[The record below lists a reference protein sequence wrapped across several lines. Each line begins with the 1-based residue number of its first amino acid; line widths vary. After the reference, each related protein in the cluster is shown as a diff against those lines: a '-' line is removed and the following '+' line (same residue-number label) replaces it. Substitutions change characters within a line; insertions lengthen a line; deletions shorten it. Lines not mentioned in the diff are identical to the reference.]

1 MRIRRSVRSWASA
14 WRQTKPIL
22 RGARLFI
29 LLAAVTTLGLS
40 AFFMRGAVASPP
52 CPCTVFT
59 PSQPASAPALYNEP
73 GGIELGFKMRF
84 DHDGYISSI
93 RFYKTPGM
101 GGVHSAS
108 LWNYTG
114 TVRMANATFV
124 NESASGWQDVQFAPV
139 AVTANATYTV
149 SVFMADGNY
158 TATGNYF
165 TSQINDS
172 PFIIQKNGEAW
183 DGTGYSGQGVFN
195 SSSTSAYPRNS
206 FNATNYWIDATYISS
221 PDATPPTITTRTP
234 AANTTGVAV
243 TDALTATFD
252 KRLIPASVSN
262 STFLVTNDQG
272 QPVPGAI
279 SYDPTTSTAKFVANA
294 LWDVGKTYTVTAKG
308 GSSGIEDFEGHFMSA
323 DHSWSFTAST
333 TPLNCPCSLQNNQ
346 VPTGSTTYREVYSNG
361 LELGLKIVPNTNGY
375 LTSLRFYK
383 PLVNPDSSHTGHV
396 WDAQGNLLATATTTG
411 ESDYGWQEATLT
423 TPLSVTK
430 DQLYIISFGLSTGD
444 YQATFGKLATPLA
457 SPGFTAYPSND
468 PRNTALGSGT
478 TNSVFMDTAGVYPSH
493 PSNNN
498 AYYYLDAVFSKRS
511 QDSLPL
517 STVSAE
523 PTDNSYAVSRSAPI
537 RLTFDHALNP
547 ATITSTSVQLRDS
560 ANQLVTRSVS
570 YDQARRAIVISP
582 TSALQATTQ
591 YTASIDAGVTDVRGV
606 ALGHTY
612 SWSFT
617 TGASGIAI
625 DTNQG
630 AGGPVLVLTAP
641 GDTYGKYYAEILR
654 TEGIPYFTVKD
665 TSQLSASLLSQYVT
679 TIVAQTSLSQNQV
692 DTLSSWVAGGGNLI
706 AMRPDKKLSGLL
718 GLTDTNTTSLNQYLR
733 VDPTTAAGAGIVSQS
748 MQYKGTADRYAPN
761 GATTVARLYSDA
773 TTATTFPAVTTRTIG
788 QGTASAFSYDLAR
801 SVIALHQGNQSWSGQ
816 DRNGDGVV
824 RSGDLFYGPKP
835 GDIQQDWLDPTKMA
849 IPQADE
855 QQRLLVNL
863 MTDVMKHRLPAPR
876 FWYLPNNQKAALVLA
891 GDDHG
896 EPDISGTRQV
906 LNNLLNQ
913 SSSGCSETDWQCL
926 RASHYVYVSA
936 VLTNNQ
942 AAQFAG
948 YGFEIGDHPS
958 EQGQCNNYTSYA
970 SLYARYTTDLTTWR
984 AKFTSLPLQAT
995 SRYHCYD
1002 WSDWDMM
1009 PRADQAVGVN
1019 YDLNTVAYPASWVNS
1034 NSPMVTG
1041 SGMNMR
1047 LADSSGALLNV
1058 HQGVTNFD
1066 NTAADTT
1073 AVTAMFD
1080 NALGATGYY
1089 GLFGSHYDMQPGQTY
1104 QQQLV
1109 DIAVSRGVPVISA
1122 AQALDWLTSREQSTI
1137 TNLASPVSGK
1147 LTFQLTPSEGAHG
1160 LQTMLPL
1167 TDGTGQLISLS
1178 RDGQTVT
1185 YRTDTIKG
1193 VQYGIFDARAG
1204 NYEARYSD
1212 YSQPINQPGRGT
1224 SSSPSF
1230 TAPTSTPT
1238 SSRNQPTTPPNDVL
1252 TNRNAHGLT
1261 EDLTRRAAST
1271 AASTPWYRQ
1280 PAVLMTSAGV
1290 AVAAAAGGGSW
1301 LAAVRRRNLK

>member
-1 MRIRRSVRSWASA
+1 MAVVTILGISA
-14 WRQTKPIL
+14 ISMH
-22 RGARLFI
+22 GAI
-29 LLAAVTTLGLS
+29 
-40 AFFMRGAVASPP
+40 ASPP

-59 PSQPASAPALYNEP
+59 ATQPAAAPPLYNES

-84 DHDGYISSI
+84 DHDGYITSI

-101 GGVHSAS
+101 GGVHSAT
-108 LWNYTG
+108 LWNYNG

-139 AVTANATYTV
+139 AVTANATYTA

-172 PFIIQKNGEAW
+172 PFIIQKDGEAW
-183 DGTGYSGQGVFN
+183 DGTGYSGQGVFTP
-195 SSSTSAYPRNS
+195 SSTSTYPRSS

-221 PDATPPTITTRTP
+221 PDATPPTITARTP
-234 AANTTGVAV
+234 AANATGVAV
-243 TDALTATFD
+243 TDAITATFD

-262 STFLVTNDQG
+262 STFQVTNDQG

-279 SYDPTTSTAKFVANA
+279 SYDPTTSTVKFVANA
-294 LWDVGKTYTVTAKG
+294 LWEVGKTYTVTAKG

-323 DHSWSFTAST
+323 DSSWSFTASP
-333 TPLNCPCSLQNNQ
+333 TPLLCPCSLLNNQ
-346 VPTGSTTYREVYSNG
+346 VPTGSTTYRETYSSG
-361 LELGLKIVPNTNGY
+361 LELGLKIVPNTDGY
-375 LTSLRFYK
+375 ITNLRFYK
-383 PLVNPDSSHTGHV
+383 PIVDPDTSHTGHI
-396 WDAQGNLLATATTTG
+396 WDAQGNLLATVNTTSET
-411 ESDYGWQEATLT
+411 DYGWQEATLT

-468 PRNTALGSGT
+468 SRNMALGSGT
-478 TNSVFMDTAGVYPSH
+478 TNSVFMDTAGVYPSR

-498 AYYYLDAVFSKRS
+498 AYYYIDAVFSKQS
-511 QDSLPL
+511 QDRLPL
-517 STVSAE
+517 SVVSAE
-523 PTDNSYAVSRSAPI
+523 PTDNSYAISRSTPI
-537 RLTFDHALNP
+537 RLTFSQMLNP
-547 ATITSTSVQLRDS
+547 ATVNLATVQLRDDT
-560 ANQLVTRSVS
+560 NQLVTRSVS
-570 YDQARRAIVISP
+570 FDTARRALVITP
-582 TSALQATTQ
+582 TNPLQAATH
-591 YTASIDAGVTDVRGV
+591 YTATIDPAVSDTRGIT
-606 ALGHTY
+606 LGHSY

-617 TGASGIAI
+617 TGAAASPV
-625 DTNQG
+625 DPNQG

-654 TEGIPYFTVKD
+654 TEGIPYFTIKD
-665 TSQLSASLLSQYVT
+665 TSQISASLLSQYVT
-679 TIVAQTSLSQNQV
+679 TIVAQATLSQAQV
-692 DTLSSWVAGGGNLI
+692 DTLSSWVGSGGNLI
-706 AMRPDKKLSGLL
+706 AMRPDKKLTGLL
-718 GLTDTNTTSLNQYLR
+718 GLTDTSMTSLNQYLR

-748 MQYKGTADRYAPN
+748 IQYKGAADRYTPS
-761 GATTVARLYSDA
+761 GATTIAQLYSDA
-773 TTATTFPAVTTRTIG
+773 ATPTSFPAVTTHMVG
-788 QGTASAFSYDLAR
+788 LGTASAFTYDLAR

-835 GDIQQDWLDPTKMA
+835 GDAQPDWLDSTKMA

-863 MTDVMKHRLPAPR
+863 MTDVTKRHLPMPR
-876 FWYLPNNQKAALVLA
+876 FWYLPNNEKAALVLA
-891 GDDHG
+891 GDDHS
-896 EPDISGTRQV
+896 EPDISGTRQI

-913 SSSGCSETDWQCL
+913 STSGCSVVDWQCL
-926 RASHYVYVSA
+926 RASHYVYVGA
-936 VLTNNQ
+936 VLTNTQ
-942 AAQFAG
+942 AAQFAD

-958 EQGQCNNYTSYA
+958 EQGQCNNYGSYA
-970 SLYARYTTDLTTWR
+970 SLYTRYTTDLTTWR
-984 AKFTSLPLQAT
+984 AKFTSIPQQTT

-1009 PRADQAVGVN
+1009 SRADQAVGVN

-1034 NSPMVTG
+1034 SSPMVTG

-1047 LADSSGALLNV
+1047 FTDSSGALLNV

-1073 AVTAMFD
+1073 AVAAMFD

-1109 DIAVSRGVPVISA
+1109 DIAVSRGIPVISA
-1122 AQALDWLTSREQSTI
+1122 AQALDWLTSREQSSI
-1137 TNLASPVSGK
+1137 NNLASSMPGK
-1147 LTFQLTPSEGAHG
+1147 LTFQLAASEGAHG

-1167 TDGTGQLISLS
+1167 ADGAGQLTSLS
-1178 RDGQTVT
+1178 RDGQPVT

-1193 VQYGIFDARAG
+1193 VQYAIFDARAG
-1204 NYEARYSD
+1204 SYDARYSD
-1212 YSQPINQPGRGT
+1212 YNSVANQPASSQT
-1224 SSSPSF
+1224 SSAHSRISSNTPASSAETTDDQSSTPPSD
-1230 TAPTSTPT
+1230 APTGKKNSYKPAENLAMNVPLSTP
-1238 SSRNQPTTPPNDVL
+1238 
-1252 TNRNAHGLT
+1252 
-1261 EDLTRRAAST
+1261 ST
-1271 AASTPWYRQ
+1271 AWYSK
-1280 PAVLMTSAGV
+1280 PAVVITSVGV
-1290 AVAAAAGGGSW
+1290 ATAAVTGAGWW
-1301 LAAVRRRNLK
+1301 LGVVRRRNDK